1 MARSKKTE
9 SPLYSVPTFNGYA
22 DAEITKNNM
31 VTQFGKLKPKDQ
43 MEFLRRVGVGVQDY
57 HPKLKY
63 ATCAKC
69 GAIKKPE
76 DFYVST
82 EATSESHIT
91 PICKECAKAIAQPK
105 DKDGGSTDPTKDT
118 MMEALDW
125 LRKPFIDSVY
135 NSSITTGKSESA
147 RDIFGTYMTLIQQPQ
162 YHGLN
167 YRLGSDFYNVN
178 TVISDINEEVVMAPV
193 VEDAAEA
200 FEKNKR
206 DCQRILGYLPY
217 ESENASDQPYLYA
230 DLVGFLSSIEQEDG
244 NMLQIRSMVGIVR
257 WFLQAE
263 KIDNTI
269 ASLSQN
275 INMMSSNMGVIKN
288 LQDTKQKIMDTI
300 SKMADENKL
309 SLKSNRDIVKGSNT
323 FTGKLKRLRDL
334 DLRQSSVNGFDL
346 ETCKAMQQVANI
358 SDNAILT
365 QLNLDE
371 SEWSDIVAEQRKMVT
386 SLTDEKNGYQEAARI
401 LLKENVELRQTL
413 SDNGLLSQDN
423 LVNLNDIVNRY
434 WIGDKPD
441 EDDS

>member
-1 MARSKKTE
+1 MTA
-9 SPLYSVPTFNGYA
+9 
-22 DAEITKNNM
+22 
-31 VTQFGKLKPKDQ
+31 Q
-43 MEFLRRVGVGVQDY
+43 
-57 HPKLKY
+57 
-63 ATCAKC
+63 
-69 GAIKKPE
+69 
-76 DFYVST
+76 
-82 EATSESHIT
+82 SHIS
-91 PICKECAKAIAQPK
+91 PICKACAKEIATQP
-105 DKDGGSTDPTKDT
+105 DKKGNPTEPTKAT

-125 LRKPFIDSVY
+125 LRKPFLEAVFNQCVATSKTGGVKDVFNGY
-135 NSSITTGKSESA
+135 ITQIQKP
-147 RDIFGTYMTLIQQPQ
+147 TYQGQ
-162 YHGLN
+162 N

-178 TVISDINEEVVMAPV
+178 TTIAEVDDGTAMAPV
-193 VEDAAEA
+193 TEDAAEA

-217 ESENASDQPYLYA
+217 EAENASDQPYLYA

-269 ASLSQN
+269 ANLSQN
-275 INMMSSNMGVIKN
+275 ISMMSSNMTTIKN

-323 FTGKLKRLRDL
+323 FTGKLKKLRDL
-334 DLRQSSVNGFDL
+334 DLRQSAVNGFDL

-358 SDNAILT
+358 SDKAILT

-413 SDNGLLSQDN
+413 ENNGLLSKDD
-423 LVNLNDIVNRY
+423 LVNLDEIVNRY
-434 WIGDKPD
+434 WIGSKPD

>member
-1 MARSKKTE
+1 
-9 SPLYSVPTFNGYA
+9 
-22 DAEITKNNM
+22 
-31 VTQFGKLKPKDQ
+31 
-43 MEFLRRVGVGVQDY
+43 
-57 HPKLKY
+57 
-63 ATCAKC
+63 
-69 GAIKKPE
+69 
-76 DFYVST
+76 
-82 EATSESHIT
+82 
-91 PICKECAKAIAQPK
+91 
-105 DKDGGSTDPTKDT
+105 
-118 MMEALDW
+118 MEALDW